1 MAGVRD
7 PKPDTLDD
15 LRVGQLTRRVAA
27 RSGVG
32 WRTCQRVMVA
42 LAHEIAIALAEDRRV
57 VWRGVGV
64 VFRRPRPAAVR
75 RNMHGVW
82 VAHGPTK
89 TIVLK
94 ASDALR
100 RRIKAE
106 EERWRAHS

>member
-57 VWRGVGV
+57 VWR
-64 VFRRPRPAAVR
+64 PRPAAVR